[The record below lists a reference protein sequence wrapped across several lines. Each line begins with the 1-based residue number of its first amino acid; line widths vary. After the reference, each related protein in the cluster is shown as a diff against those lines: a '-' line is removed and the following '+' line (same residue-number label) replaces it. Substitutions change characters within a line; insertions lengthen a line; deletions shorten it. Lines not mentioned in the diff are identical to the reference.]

1 MKTIM
6 LFLIGILS
14 GNLLFAQGSIF
25 VTSGAIEYTR
35 SVNMYAIARESMP
48 PEGNAFRTTYEQA
61 FDNYKKNQPQFGLVK
76 STLVF
81 ANNKTLFTP
90 ATTDN
95 VVAFMAS
102 NAAVKQYNTVYTDLS
117 QGKRVVQK
125 DIIDEH
131 YLLTDSLSK
140 ITWKIIGGNEE
151 VAGYSCREAHGL
163 IQDSIYIVA
172 FYTDKIRTNGG
183 PESFSGLP
191 GMILKLVL
199 PHEHITWTATKV
211 IQGFPAT
218 PQPPKKGKPV
228 TSEELN
234 NIIMK
239 TWSGRNNSTN
249 VKFYLL

>member
-1 MKTIM
+1 MKKIK
-6 LFLIGILS
+6 LFLIGVLS
-14 GNLLFAQGSIF
+14 GNLLFAQTSIF
-25 VTSGAIEYTR
+25 VTAGTIEYTR

-48 PEGNAFRTTYEQA
+48 AVGTSYRPIYEQS
-61 FDNYKKNQPQFGLVK
+61 FDQYRKNQPQFGLVK

-90 ATTDN
+90 AATDN
-95 VVAFMAS
+95 VVAFMG
-102 NAAVKQYNTVYTDLS
+102 NTAAVKQYNTVYTDLT

-125 DIIDEH
+125 DVIDEH

-151 VAGYSCREAHGL
+151 IAGYSCREAHGL

-199 PHEHITWTATKV
+199 PHEHIAWTATKIV
-211 IQGFPAT
+211 QGFPAT
-218 PQPPKKGKPV
+218 PEPPKKGKPV
-228 TSEELN
+228 TNEELN
-234 NIIMK
+234 NIFKK
-239 TWSGRNNSTN
+239 TWSGRNAGTL
-249 VKFYLL
+249 KFYLL

>member
-1 MKTIM
+1 MKTLK
-6 LFLIGILS
+6 LFLISILS
-14 GNLLFAQGSIF
+14 GNLLFGQGSIF
-25 VTSGAIEYTR
+25 VTAGTIEYTR
-35 SVNMYAIARESMP
+35 SVNMFAIARESMP
-48 PEGNAFRTTYEQA
+48 AEGTSFRTTYEQA
-61 FDNYKKNQPQFGLVK
+61 FDNYKKNQPQFGVVK

-81 ANNKTLFTP
+81 TGNKTLFTP

-95 VVAFMAS
+95 VVAFMGNSSAI
-102 NAAVKQYNTVYTDLS
+102 KQYNTVYTDLA

-125 DIIDEH
+125 DVIDEH

-151 VAGYSCREAHGL
+151 IAGYSCREAHGL

-211 IQGFPAT
+211 LQGFPPT
-218 PQPPKKGKPV
+218 PEPPKKGKAV
-228 TSEELN
+228 TNEELST
-234 NIIMK
+234 ILKK
-239 TWSGRNNSTN
+239 TWSGRNSGAL
-249 VKFYLL
+249 KFYLL